1 MRDIDESVHEVE
13 RTQGQATRIR
23 IDIQRLCLP
32 AGYIT
37 ITDRVTM
44 IDDLKAVGELFD
56 IKLLDHI
63 TFNAKGYHSFL
74 EDDGL

>member
-1 MRDIDESVHEVE
+1 
-13 RTQGQATRIR
+13 
-23 IDIQRLCLP
+23 
-32 AGYIT
+32 
-37 ITDRVTM
+37 M

-63 TFNAKGYHSFL
+63 TFKAKGYHSFL